1 MRPVIGVTLDFNRTE
16 EYAKTPWYALRENY
30 ITALSDL
37 GAKVLLLHYEY
48 GAPEEIIKEL
58 DGLVITGGNFDV
70 DPNLY
75 GETISHERVN
85 PNQKRTNFE
94 FGVCRAAIDSKTPLF
109 GICGGEQLMNVVMG
123 GSLIQHIPAEIDNY
137 IEHEQKIAKHLPS
150 HKVMVSEGS
159 MLYDIVGAREIDVNT
174 THHQAVKTVGNGLQ
188 VCGVAPDGVIEA
200 IESIDKSW
208 FCLGVQWH
216 PEYNHIES
224 DKRIL
229 KAFVGGCVAKS
240 V

>member
-1 MRPVIGVTLDFNRTE
+1 MRPTIGVTLDYNRTE

-48 GAPEEIIKEL
+48 GVPAEIINEL

-75 GETISHERVN
+75 GETIAHERVS
-85 PNQKRTNFE
+85 PNKKRTDFE
-94 FGVCRAAIDSKTPLF
+94 FGVCRAAIDARLPML
-109 GICGGEQLMNVVMG
+109 GICGGEQLINVVMG
-123 GSLIQHIPAEIDNY
+123 GSLIQHIPDEIENCL
-137 IEHEQKIAKHLPS
+137 EHEQKIAKHLPS
-150 HKVMVSEGS
+150 HKVLVSEGT
-159 MLYDIVGAREIDVNT
+159 LLHEIVGENEIDVNT
-174 THHQAVKTVGNGLQ
+174 THHQAVKAVGQGLRI
-188 VCGVAPDGVIEA
+188 CGLAPDGVIEA

-216 PEYNHIES
+216 PEYCYIES
-224 DKRIL
+224 DKSIL
-229 KAFVGGCVAKS
+229 KAFVDECKK
-240 V
+240 